1 MSVTAANW
9 VGTFA
14 AMPVLATIFGAVVSG
29 IIVDKFD
36 FFPFFVFM
44 GSFVIIMGIFTI
56 FTLQDAP
63 HLKAVRHEKGYFHQF
78 ASVFKLKTVMAN
90 QELFWVFV
98 INAVYFIGFNVYFPY
113 ITIYFNNYLHMSY
126 MTAGALHPEDQRGQF
141 EGIKQVFG
149 ICIPMV
155 VGPLIS
161 YYIIQYNGIRMEI
174 DGVMGTVPSN
184 MLFLFSALLT
194 LFTFL
199 PLLPA
204 NRLHRSRMH
213 PVSIQPL
220 HEEDLNL

>member
-1 MSVTAANW
+1 M
-9 VGTFA
+9 
-14 AMPVLATIFGAVVSG
+14 
-29 IIVDKFD
+29 DD
-36 FFPFFVFM
+36 
-44 GSFVIIMGIFTI
+44 
-56 FTLQDAP
+56 
-63 HLKAVRHEKGYFHQF
+63 GYFQ
-78 ASVFKLKTVMAN
+78 
-90 QELFWVFV
+90 LFWVFV

-126 MTAGALHPEDQRGQF
+126 MTAGALQGIGLVSAVCLTIPAAKLIDSGKPVRVICMAIATNFAGLLVIFFSTHISLLLLGIFGAGVGYVLILQTLTAWIKNLYPEDQRGQF
-141 EGIKQVFG
+141 EGIKQIFG

-184 MLFLFSALLT
+184 TLFLFSALLT

-199 PLLPA
+199 PLIPA

-220 HEEDLNL
+220 HKEDLNL